1 MLRYQICD
9 EHRPLTTNKGVRFQ
23 VTVLMYICVPL
34 LRKKS
39 NLDGLTMTNLQTYYC
54 KNQLKTFMKPSLKP
68 SFAISF
74 LEALKYDAVR
84 SFLSRCEVLCEDVM
98 DSQEEKTTNG
108 TFILHVI

>member
-1 MLRYQICD
+1 
-9 EHRPLTTNKGVRFQ
+9 
-23 VTVLMYICVPL
+23 
-34 LRKKS
+34 
-39 NLDGLTMTNLQTYYC
+39 
-54 KNQLKTFMKPSLKP
+54 MKPSLKP